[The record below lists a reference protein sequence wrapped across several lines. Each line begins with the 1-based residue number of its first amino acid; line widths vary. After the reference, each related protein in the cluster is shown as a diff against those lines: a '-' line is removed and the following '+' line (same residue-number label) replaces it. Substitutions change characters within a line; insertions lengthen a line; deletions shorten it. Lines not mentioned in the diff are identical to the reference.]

1 MRILSIIKTLKSSH
15 GGPPEV
21 LRNQLI
27 SINKKEH
34 IISVLKL
41 DTLKLFFLFKCLIL
55 RKYRLKMYN
64 FLKKVDIVHFHE
76 IWNIKIIFIVYFC
89 NKLLI
94 KHFFVGHGYLDDW
107 SIKQGFIKKK
117 FFLKFLLQPAYN
129 SSIASF
135 FSTTDEM
142 VEAKKNIK
150 VHKPF
155 IIPNGVSLNK
165 YKKRNLILKQKKKIL
180 FFGRIHKK
188 KGLNLLLNTI
198 KKLPDDYFD
207 DFCFEIT
214 GPGHSKDIINL
225 IQMISDLSLKNR
237 VNYNPPIYG
246 NDKINYLNMHDVF
259 LLPSIWEGFGYV
271 LAEAALC
278 SLPSIAFNIS
288 SNSQIIQDGKTGVLV
303 TEQNPLSFADAVL
316 KLSENEKLRQEMGE
330 AAKSF
335 VKQNFE
341 NNGISTVSS
350 NGSACIKLICP
361 QPYSVIPKNSS
372 TPRTYFRHF
381 HFVISNKEK
390 NEWLPQIYTKI
401 LICKYD
407 YNKTQSIMKTGL
419 CVLINALPCEY
430 FAKDHIPNSFN
441 FFNKDVK
448 KIFQKDLFKWFND
461 VIKIHYPK
469 LHTYIRNKKLKI
481 NEVPIITYCAHNKCN
496 ASQLTAEELMK
507 KGFVNISEYS
517 GGMKDYRIM
526 KKTD

>member
-21 LRNQLI
+21 LRNQLM

-41 DTLKLFFLFKCLIL
+41 DTLKLLFLFKCLIL

-64 FLKKVDIVHFHE
+64 FLKKIDIIHFHE
-76 IWNIKIIFIVYFC
+76 IWNLKVIFIVYFC

-129 SSIASF
+129 SSVASF

-142 VEAKKNIK
+142 VEAEKNLK

-155 IIPNGVSLNK
+155 IIPNGVSLSK

-207 DFCFEIT
+207 NFCFEIT

-225 IQMISDLSLKNR
+225 IQTINDLSLSNR

-246 NDKINYLNMHDVF
+246 NDKINYLYMHDVF
-259 LLPSIWEGFGYV
+259 LLPSFEEGD
-271 LAEAALC
+271 
-278 SLPSIAFNIS
+278 SIALKEALASYLPVIISKQCRLDIVEKYNAGIVIETTEDSLYEALIKLKHKDLISMGYQARKLIEEQYDNNYCSERLKLIYYDIFNGTQ
-288 SNSQIIQDGKTGVLV
+288 NSQDW
-303 TEQNPLSFADAVL
+303 
-316 KLSENEKLRQEMGE
+316 
-330 AAKSF
+330 
-335 VKQNFE
+335 
-341 NNGISTVSS
+341 VS
-350 NGSACIKLICP
+350 
-361 QPYSVIPKNSS
+361 
-372 TPRTYFRHF
+372 
-381 HFVISNKEK
+381 
-390 NEWLPQIYTKI
+390 
-401 LICKYD
+401 D
-407 YNKTQSIMKTGL
+407 
-419 CVLINALPCEY
+419 
-430 FAKDHIPNSFN
+430 
-441 FFNKDVK
+441 
-448 KIFQKDLFKWFND
+448 
-461 VIKIHYPK
+461 
-469 LHTYIRNKKLKI
+469 
-481 NEVPIITYCAHNKCN
+481 
-496 ASQLTAEELMK
+496 
-507 KGFVNISEYS
+507 
-517 GGMKDYRIM
+517 
-526 KKTD
+526 